1 MSRPRK
7 YRCNW
12 KRRLQIRDNQRR
24 AELRMIAWREARISA
39 AAEQQVDD
47 VIAYLRAHFP
57 QDSNPPID
65 DDPSNL

>member
-1 MSRPRK
+1 
-7 YRCNW
+7 
-12 KRRLQIRDNQRR
+12 
-24 AELRMIAWREARISA
+24 MIAWREARISE

-57 QDSNPPID
+57 QDNNPPID